1 MLQESL
7 NNVIQ
12 HAGAQHAWVEL
23 EFTGTDLSVQIRD
36 DGKGFNVPTDAAE
49 FPKRGHFGLLGLH
62 ERAMLIAADFK
73 IQSSPGMGTS
83 VSIKVMRGS
92 S

>member
-36 DGKGFNVPTDAAE
+36 DGKGIAPGVLE
-49 FPKRGHFGLLGLH
+49 KGRRSGHYGLPGMR
-62 ERAMLIAADFK
+62 ERAGRQATSAS
-73 IQSSPGMGTS
+73 QS
-83 VSIKVMRGS
+83 RG
-92 S
+92 